1 MLPSDHIY
9 FKSRIRFALI
19 SILYDSYTLIIFKFP
34 IQAAYFTISNV
45 YEFRLSSF
53 CGVIV
58 NLESVPLATQWTVAQ
73 SSNRH
78 RHRDPKTQVFR

>member
-34 IQAAYFTISNV
+34 IQ
-45 YEFRLSSF
+45 
-53 CGVIV
+53 
-58 NLESVPLATQWTVAQ
+58 ESVPLATQSTVAQ